1 MLSQLELTE
10 HFNKS
15 IHYYNINQFDNAFKN
30 IQYNYSLYLNKTAVV
45 HIKTEHSYFTT
56 MASGVIYN
64 CWAYLKQII
73 YDKIGV
79 KVLATLEA
87 SCPRM
92 KVS

>member
-10 HFNKS
+10 HFNK
-15 IHYYNINQFDNAFKN
+15 FDNGFKN
-30 IQYNYSLYLNKTAVV
+30 IQYKHSVYLNKTAVI
-45 HIKTEHSYFTT
+45 HIKKENSYFTT
-56 MASGVIYN
+56 MASRVIYN
-64 CWAYLKQII
+64 WGAYLKQII